1 MASAISRSPPNAVQG
16 ALAVSEAIAMLKKNR
31 RMDILLRYVMR
42 EQRRF
47 GAIHSEPR
55 HLQAGRLEDC
65 RGTDRIQPPI
75 QAGFHSLSLIGSY
88 PLNAAPRTRPA

>member
-55 HLQAGRLEDC
+55 HLQAG
-65 RGTDRIQPPI
+65 
-75 QAGFHSLSLIGSY
+75 
-88 PLNAAPRTRPA
+88 